1 MQTYLFALS
10 NEPPWSSLVLTFAP
24 PTGSVFILR
33 LFDLLLLIQFPRCL
47 ARLTDHL
54 DSPLL
59 VGSIFLWW

>member
-59 VGSIFLWW
+59 VGSIYCY